1 MISLTYGHQTTV
13 HSYIKGERVLY
24 SSLTCSTA
32 PSRNTTNSNSQT
44 PTKPSSR
51 KTRSQPCQVCNSRMI
66 KHILQ
71 HLTLLIGA
79 SLWLVPPQ
87 PHHLLQHNDKS
98 HGLHIPHPHLPGHA
112 KRHPQDLST
121 SANKSHSRKG
131 SKDLSSSHHH
141 KIHETLTELITTI
154 PSQTTIS
161 STSEPL
167 NFVPHITL
175 TSGIDLSALQPSP
188 KVWLERLAIP
198 QQNDVTVSFTSLEV
212 GPTFTKKLFL
222 RCDKGGLQGLAELAR
237 WQGVE
242 ASNGIGGASGM
253 GAEDGRRR
261 AEQWA
266 EDKFDPHV
274 SLL

>member
-1 MISLTYGHQTTV
+1 
-13 HSYIKGERVLY
+13 
-24 SSLTCSTA
+24 
-32 PSRNTTNSNSQT
+32 
-44 PTKPSSR
+44 
-51 KTRSQPCQVCNSRMI
+51 MI

-71 HLTLLIGA
+71 HLTLPIGA

-87 PHHLLQHNDKS
+87 SHHLLQHNDKS
-98 HGLHIPHPHLPGHA
+98 NGHGLHIPHPHLPGHA
-112 KRHPQDLST
+112 KRHTKDVSK
-121 SANKSHSRKG
+121 KSHSRKG

-141 KIHETLTELITTI
+141 EIHETLTELIATI
-154 PSQTTIS
+154 PSQATIS
-161 STSEPL
+161 STSDPL
-167 NFVPHITL
+167 SFMPHITL

-188 KVWLERLAIP
+188 KAWLERLAIP
-198 QQNDVTVSFTSLEV
+198 QENDVTVSFNSLEV
-212 GPTFTKKLFL
+212 GTTFTKKLFL

-242 ASNGIGGASGM
+242 VSNGIGGANGM

-266 EDKFDPHV
+266 EGQFDPHV